1 MVILFLILQESPYCF
16 PEWLYQLT
24 FPEAVHDAFIF
35 FISSPAL
42 FSCCIFENGHSERYK
57 VILNCDFDLHL
68 LDY

>member
-16 PEWLYQLT
+16 PEWFYQLI

-35 FISSPAL
+35 FISSPTL
-42 FSCCIFENGHSERYK
+42 FSCCIFENGCSERCK
-57 VILNCDFDLHL
+57 VILNCDFDLHF